1 MLISKGYRVNDVI
14 CFKLMNG
21 EEIVAKLVEEKTD
34 SFVVVRPCTV
44 LPSPQGLG
52 LIQTLISG
60 ELNTNISLNKMHII
74 MHSPVISDI
83 EKHYIKTTTGLQ
95 L

>member
-1 MLISKGYRVNDVI
+1 MLISKGYSANDVL
-14 CFKLMNG
+14 CFKLSNG
-21 EEIVAKLVEEKTD
+21 EEVVAKLIEEKSD
-34 SFVVVRPCTV
+34 CFVVSKPCTV
-44 LPSPQGLG
+44 VPSQQGIG
-52 LIQTLISG
+52 LMQTLISG